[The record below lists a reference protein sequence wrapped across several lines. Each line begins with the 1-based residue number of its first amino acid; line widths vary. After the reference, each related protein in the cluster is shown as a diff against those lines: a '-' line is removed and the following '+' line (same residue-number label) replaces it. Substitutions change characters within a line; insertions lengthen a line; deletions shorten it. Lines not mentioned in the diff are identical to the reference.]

1 MKMGKRKLVV
11 HRKGYYVPPTT
22 YERKGKIIHRKGYY
36 VPPTTYEIEDRGAP
50 GRGKKVL
57 PELRKG
63 LMTKEAIAIGL
74 LKPGERISDLSKREI
89 AILAEHL
96 RKKYGQRRAVGM
108 FLAQLV
114 FRKRMRDGFKD
125 LMEYGMKVAKGEP
138 GVLD

>member
-1 MKMGKRKLVV
+1 MGRRKLVV
-11 HRKGYYVPPTT
+11 HRKGFHVKPTT
-22 YERKGKIIHRKGYY
+22 YKRKGKTIHRKGYY

-50 GRGKKVL
+50 GRGPKYI

-63 LMTKEAIAIGL
+63 LMTREAIAIGL

-96 RKKYGQRRAVGM
+96 RRKYGQKRAVGM
-108 FLAQLV
+108 FVAQKV
-114 FRKRMRDGFKD
+114 FRKYMSNGFKE
-125 LMEYGMKVAKGEP
+125 LMNYGIKVAKGEP